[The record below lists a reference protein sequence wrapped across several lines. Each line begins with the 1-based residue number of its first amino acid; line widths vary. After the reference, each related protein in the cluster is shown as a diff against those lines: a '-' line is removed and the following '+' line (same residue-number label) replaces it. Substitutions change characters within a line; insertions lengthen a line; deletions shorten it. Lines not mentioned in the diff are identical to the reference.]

1 MTTRERPWT
10 WKTLSPTIF
19 PPNLGGFFSSST
31 NSANVSPR
39 RPTLLCLFPRDYPNE
54 RFPLPTRSQVPP
66 TNQTKLEGEKVQFT
80 CEAKA
85 MPGNVTVRWYREGT
99 LVHEVQALDS
109 RVTVRKDNALVINPV
124 SADDSGQYL
133 CEVSNGIGDPQSA
146 SAYLNVECE

>member
-1 MTTRERPWT
+1 M
-10 WKTLSPTIF
+10 
-19 PPNLGGFFSSST
+19 
-31 NSANVSPR
+31 
-39 RPTLLCLFPRDYPNE
+39 
-54 RFPLPTRSQVPP
+54 PP
-66 TNQTKLEGEKVQFT
+66 TNQTKLEGDKVQFT

-124 SADDSGQYL
+124 SGDDSAMYL

-146 SAYLNVECE
+146 SAYLNVECEKGVPLLLLLLTINLS

>member
-1 MTTRERPWT
+1 M
-10 WKTLSPTIF
+10 
-19 PPNLGGFFSSST
+19 
-31 NSANVSPR
+31 
-39 RPTLLCLFPRDYPNE
+39 
-54 RFPLPTRSQVPP
+54 PP

-146 SAYLNVECE
+146 SAYLNVECENGASNLILTHFLTL